1 MDGIAAVQ
9 ARVAEICQR
18 FAPPAVPPAA
28 TAPTGDAFAAHLRT
42 ALGAVGPGADG
53 AGIGGARAAGAAH
66 ARARQAPARPRAPPP
81 RAPGPRAHARHQPR
95 RTPAPAHV

>member
-28 TAPTGDAFAAHLRT
+28 TAPTGGAFAAHLRT

-53 AGIGGARAAGAAH
+53 AGIAGAGAAGAAGGWRPAAI
-66 ARARQAPARPRAPPP
+66 ARTGAAASWAPAPPTIP
-81 RAPGPRAHARHQPR
+81 ARS
-95 RTPAPAHV
+95 RTPKPP